1 MFTRGL
7 IFSCWWALCAMPCL
21 GGTSL
26 KIITAVRTEKPPVID
41 GMVNDS
47 QWQTAPAGLDF
58 TQFDPDEGALP
69 SEVTSV
75 RLLYDDDALYV
86 GVICYDSK
94 PSEIVQQLTRRDRST
109 ESDRFSVQIDSYN
122 DNQTAFVF
130 STNVSGIQNDGVL
143 SQDGAVYDITWD
155 AVWTV
160 KTRRHM
166 DGWSAEFEIPY
177 HALRFTEQSEGVHIW
192 GINFRRYISRK
203 HETDEWVMIPRGERA
218 FVSKWGHV
226 DGIRNITPP
235 LHLTLAPY
243 ISGKGTYTTATGG
256 LPASSNHE
264 VTAGTDL
271 KYGLTKNFT
280 VDATINPDFGQVEV
294 DQAVLNLTVF
304 ETLFPEKR
312 PFFTEG
318 SQLFTFGA
326 GVDNT
331 ALPLF
336 FSRRIGRPPGGSFSV
351 IPPAGGAVEENPQTT
366 TILGAAKISG
376 RASSGFSLGVV
387 STATD
392 EEVAILRDVAGTRSK
407 IRTEPRGLYNVVRMK
422 QEIGATSWIG
432 AIATSV
438 ARENVTPAISGG
450 IDWNLRLDEGT
461 YALDGFVSGARS
473 SADTSKRN
481 GAAGRLLFSRISS
494 KHWFY
499 TTSYDLYSR
508 HFNINDIG
516 FFAQPHDHGGYV
528 QLLYR
533 ENFARGFFRRYFISL
548 NPEYRWNWD
557 GVITHAAVNTELTGE
572 FTNFWLGDL
581 LYTYSHPAYDDAE
594 RRIIG
599 TYKRPAK
606 HTLQFSLTTDQRRNV
621 SLSFTSI
628 YETDMK
634 RKRSV
639 IEQVAMTI
647 RPTSWVELTPVVLYG
662 YTRAEEAWVFPYGST
677 PSITGTSNSVFG
689 DRDVD
694 QLDFELRGIVTFTR
708 NLSLQFFSQVFLAR
722 GRYVNFRRLV
732 SSTDLV
738 AYIPPATFVGADFN
752 EITFNANV
760 LLRWEYLPGST
771 LYLVWTQGRFD
782 DSGNYATGFGRR
794 FSNTFALPHE
804 DVILLKA
811 SYLLPL

>member
-58 TQFDPDEGALP
+58 TQFDPNEGALP

-226 DGIRNITPP
+226 AGIRNITPP

-243 ISGKGTYTTATGG
+243 VSGKGTYTTATGG

-264 VTAGTDL
+264 VTAGIDL
-271 KYGLTKNFT
+271 KYGLTRNFT
-280 VDATINPDFGQVEV
+280 VDATVNPDFGQVEV

-351 IPPAGGAVEENPQTT
+351 IPPAGGTVEENPQTT

-387 STATD
+387 SAVTD
-392 EEVAILRDVAGTRSK
+392 EEVAILRDVAGTKSE

-432 AIATSV
+432 GIATSV
-438 ARENVTPAISGG
+438 ARENVAPAISGG

-473 SADTSKRN
+473 SVSTGKRN

-794 FSNTFALPHE
+794 FSDTFALPHE